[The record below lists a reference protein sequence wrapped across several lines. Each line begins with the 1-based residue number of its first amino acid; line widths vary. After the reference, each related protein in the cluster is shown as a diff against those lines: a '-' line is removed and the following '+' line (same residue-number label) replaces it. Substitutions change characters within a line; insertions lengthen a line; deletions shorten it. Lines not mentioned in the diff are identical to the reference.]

1 MSDDANRQGFLSLKA
16 GDKDDDLNKVVSE
29 IILCSEKFVV
39 YLDSD
44 NFVQWKSNVDA
55 KNAGRVLNVV
65 ARLEA
70 QSQFI
75 QDKGTL
81 KAIRLRIGTALAR
94 CFDGG
99 EESEYN
105 LAFKEVEADIKARNL
120 EVSWRW
126 YFMSAIKLTGFC
138 VFMIIIAWLFRTGVI
153 SIIGSN
159 AFYIALGTMCG
170 SIGALLS
177 VMSRSNRLVVDA
189 NAGEFLHELEGN
201 ARIIAG
207 LIGAFLVC
215 LAIKAKVISTGINF
229 SGSELS
235 FMLLFSIVAGASERL
250 VPSLI
255 INVDKFMESSR
266 ISGVK

>member
-1 MSDDANRQGFLSLKA
+1 MSDEANRNNFLSLKA
-16 GDKDDDLNKVVSE
+16 GDTDEDLNKVVSE
-29 IILCSEKFVV
+29 IIFCSEEFVV

-44 NFVQWKSNVDA
+44 SFVQWKSNVDN
-55 KNAGRVLNVV
+55 KNAGQVLNVV
-65 ARLEA
+65 AKLEA

-75 QDKGTL
+75 RDEKTL

-99 EESEYN
+99 DESEYTP
-105 LAFKEVEADIKARNL
+105 AFKEVEADIKARNL

-126 YFMSAIKLTGFC
+126 YFMSAMQLTGFC
-138 VFMIIIAWLFRTGVI
+138 VLMIFITWLFRECVV
-153 SIIGSN
+153 SLIGKN

-189 NAGEFLHELEGN
+189 NAGEFLHELEGS

-215 LAIKAKVISTGINF
+215 LAIKSKVISTGINF

-235 FMLLFSIVAGASERL
+235 FMLLLSTVAGASERL

-255 INVDKFMESSR
+255 LNVDKFIESSK
-266 ISGVK
+266 INAEK

>member
-1 MSDDANRQGFLSLKA
+1 MPDNDNRQDFLSLKA
-16 GDKDDDLNKVVSE
+16 GEKDDDLNKIVSE
-29 IILCSEKFVV
+29 IILCSKEFVV

-44 NFVQWKSNVDA
+44 NFVQWKSNTNE
-55 KNAGRVLNVV
+55 KNASKVLNVV

-138 VFMIIIAWLFRTGVI
+138 VSVGIIAWLFRECLI
-153 SIIGSN
+153 SIIGKN
-159 AFYIALGTMCG
+159 AFYISLGTMCG
-170 SIGALLS
+170 SVGALLS

-189 NAGEFLHELEGN
+189 NAGAFLHELEGN

-235 FMLLFSIVAGASERL
+235 FMLFLSTIAGASERL

-255 INVDKFMESSR
+255 LNVDKFMESSK
-266 ISGVK
+266 INGVK